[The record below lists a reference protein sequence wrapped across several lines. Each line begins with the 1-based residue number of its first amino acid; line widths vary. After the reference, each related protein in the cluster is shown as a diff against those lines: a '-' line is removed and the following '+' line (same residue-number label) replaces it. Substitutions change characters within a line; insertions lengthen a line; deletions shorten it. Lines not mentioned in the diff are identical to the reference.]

1 MQAYKSYHLFYR
13 PLIFVAL
20 FYISCSVPVS
30 QNEEIETVNND
41 ILESVSYLDV
51 ELTDSFWKPKIEQS
65 QKVGLWHALHQ
76 LEEAIMNFDIAAG
89 IAQGNH
95 KINLASDSD
104 VYKIIEGAAYSL
116 HHSPDEKLESTI
128 DTIIDK
134 IVAAQQPD
142 GYLFTYWIIKDLSQ
156 KWVDLERKH
165 ELYCAGH
172 MFEAAVAYYQ
182 VTGKRKFLDA
192 ALRFADHIDL
202 IFGPQ
207 KRLDVAGH
215 QEIEL
220 ALIKLYKA
228 TGEKKYLDLSTFF
241 VDQRGN
247 PKRMNVEKITP
258 PDNDPN
264 AGTPR
269 RWRPPSYKQDH
280 LPVTKQFYAVGHAV
294 RANYLYAAMADLS
307 METKSIKYLPAMD
320 SIWND
325 IVGKKLYITGGVGTR
340 QFHDEGFGSAYL
352 LPNDRAYAETC
363 SSIGTTFWNRRMN
376 LLTGDAKYADLLE
389 LTMYNAAIAGVSL
402 SGDRFFYTNPLESTG
417 GRERAEWAN
426 PPCCPT
432 NMARFLPEIG
442 ATIYGYT
449 SDAVYINQFIASN
462 TTIGLSESKVAFNME
477 ANYPWEGEIKIII
490 EPETASKFR
499 LNIRIPGWAKGNLVA
514 SDLYGYLK
522 GDKTNGGFLIKVNGE
537 AIEKPEM
544 VNGYVVIDRSWKK
557 GDDVELSLPMDV
569 KYVTG
574 NSKIEDALDKVVL
587 TRGPLVYCLEGID
600 NVEFYD
606 VNNESIVIL
615 NTFKPAYDKNLLNG
629 VVKLKGQGSHVG
641 IDEKFDITAIPY
653 YAWSNRGQ
661 GEMKVWLPFLK
672 N

>member
-1 MQAYKSYHLFYR
+1 MKILPIIFGIGFLF
-13 PLIFVAL
+13 IV
-20 FYISCSVPVS
+20 SCSEPLS
-30 QNEEIETVNND
+30 QKEEIDQVKNN
-41 ILESVSYLDV
+41 IIEPVSYLEV
-51 ELTDSFWKPKIEQS
+51 ELTDTFWKSKIEQS
-65 QKVGLWHALHQ
+65 QKVGIWHALGQ
-76 LEEAIMNFDIAAG
+76 LKEAIMNFDIAAG
-89 IAQGNH
+89 IVQGNH

-116 HHSPDEKLESTI
+116 HHSPDQKLESTI
-128 DTIIDK
+128 DSIIDK

-142 GYLFTYWIIKDLSQ
+142 GYLFTYWIIKDLSMR
-156 KWVDLERKH
+156 WVDLEKKH

-172 MFEAAVAYYQ
+172 MFEAAVAYYE
-182 VTGKRKFLDA
+182 VTGKRKLLDA
-192 ALRFADHIDL
+192 ALRFADHIDS

-220 ALIKLYKA
+220 ALFKLYKA

-247 PKRMNVEKITP
+247 PKRMVVEKITP

-264 AGTPR
+264 AGTPW

-307 METKSIKYLPAMD
+307 METKSTKYLPAMD

-325 IVGKKLYITGGVGTR
+325 IVGKKMYITGGVGTR

-389 LTMYNAAIAGVSL
+389 LAMYNAAIAGVSL

-417 GRERAEWAN
+417 SRERHEWAN

-442 ATIYGYT
+442 ATIYGYKR
-449 SDAVYINQFIASN
+449 DAVYINQFIASK
-462 TTIGLSESKVAFNME
+462 TTIGLAESKVAFNME
-477 ANYPWEGEIKIII
+477 ANYPWEGEIKINVD
-490 EPETASKFR
+490 PETASQFR
-499 LNIRIPGWAKGNLVA
+499 LNIRIPGWAQGKLLP
-514 SDLYGYLK
+514 SDLYGYLSK
-522 GDKTNGGFLIKVNGE
+522 NKDTDNEVTFKINGK
-537 AIEKPEM
+537 
-544 VNGYVVIDRSWKK
+544 VIDTPEVIKGYAIIERNWKK
-557 GDDVELSLPMDV
+557 GDFVELILPMDV
-569 KYVTG
+569 QYVTG
-574 NSKIEDALDKVVL
+574 NPKIEDANKKTVL
-587 TRGPLVYCLEGID
+587 TRGPLVYCLEEVD
-600 NVEFYD
+600 NLPYFGE
-606 VNNESIVIL
+606 NNESL
-615 NTFKPAYDKNLLNG
+615 LLPNGFKAEYNSDLLGG
-629 VVKLKGQGSHVG
+629 VVTLKGHASLAERE
-641 IDEKFDITAIPY
+641 IDVTAIPY
-653 YAWSNRGQ
+653 YAWSNRGK
-661 GEMKVWLPFLK
+661 GEMKVWLPFL
-672 N
+672 NN

>member
-1 MQAYKSYHLFYR
+1 MKILDIIYR
-13 PLIFVAL
+13 TGFIAL
-20 FYISCSVPVS
+20 FTLSCSVPDS
-30 QNEEIETVNND
+30 QKEKKDTVNND
-41 ILESVSYLDV
+41 VLEPVSYRNV
-51 ELTDSFWKPKIEQS
+51 ELTDNFWKPKIEKS

-76 LEEAIMNFDIAAG
+76 LEKAIMNFDIAAG
-89 IAQGNH
+89 KAHGNH

-128 DTIIDK
+128 DSIIDK

-156 KWVDLERKH
+156 KWVDLEKKH

-192 ALRFADHIDL
+192 ALRFADHIDS

-220 ALIKLYKA
+220 ALVKLYKA

-247 PKRMNVEKITP
+247 PARMIVEKITP
-258 PDNDPN
+258 PDIDPN
-264 AGTPR
+264 VGTPW

-307 METKSIKYLPAMD
+307 METKSIKYLPALD

-325 IVGKKLYITGGVGTR
+325 IVGKKMYITGGVGTR

-352 LPNDRAYAETC
+352 LPNDRAYSETC

-402 SGDRFFYTNPLESTG
+402 SGDRFFYTNLLESTG
-417 GRERAEWAN
+417 GRKRNEWDN

-442 ATIYGYT
+442 ATIYGYK
-449 SDAVYINQFIASN
+449 SDAVYVNQFIASK
-462 TTIGLSESKVAFNME
+462 TTIGLFESKIAFNME
-477 ANYPWEGEIKIII
+477 ANYPWEGEIKIRV
-490 EPETASKFR
+490 EPETASKFKLNVR
-499 LNIRIPGWAKGNLVA
+499 LPGWAKGNLLPG
-514 SDLYGYLK
+514 DLYDYLN
-522 GDKTNGGFLIKVNGE
+522 GDKTNGGFVIKVNGE
-537 AIEKPEM
+537 AIDKPEM
-544 VNGYVVIDRSWKK
+544 VNGYVVIDRNWKK
-557 GDDVELSLPMDV
+557 GDNVELSLPMDV
-569 KYVTG
+569 RYVTG
-574 NSKIEDALDKVVL
+574 NPKIEDTHEKTVL
-587 TRGPLVYCLEGID
+587 TRGPLVYCLEGFD
-600 NVEFYD
+600 NDAFFD
-606 VNNESIVIL
+606 VDQKPNVIP
-615 NTFKPAYDKNLLNG
+615 NTFKLEYDEKLLNG

-641 IDEKFDITAIPY
+641 IDAMYDITAVPY
-653 YAWSNRGQ
+653 YAWNNRGKGQ
-661 GEMKVWLPFLK
+661 MKVWLPFK
-672 N
+672 